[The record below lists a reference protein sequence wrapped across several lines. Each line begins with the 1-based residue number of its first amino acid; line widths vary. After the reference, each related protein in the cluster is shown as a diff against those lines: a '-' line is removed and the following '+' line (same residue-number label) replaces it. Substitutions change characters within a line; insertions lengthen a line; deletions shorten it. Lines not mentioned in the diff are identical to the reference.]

1 MPPRFQRLRKSLLI
15 RPLKWLLTR
24 PFFWAAIIIVLTVNW
39 GYGQLAPHIVSVPLV
54 RQGGEV
60 IIDGQHFGAQQGNSY
75 LVFDIDQQQMVIED
89 TVSWSDTRIDV
100 KLPVANTEGSVYVV
114 RRIPLLSLASNV
126 VAYVVQAAGLP
137 SQPYGYEVPVQ
148 AAAPWP
154 LFRRDQRNTANS
166 PLPAIYQGDQPWSFR
181 TGKGVFSTPVIDEHG
196 VIYVGSADH
205 NFYALNPDGTEKFR
219 FTTGE
224 IIDSAG
230 ALPRHD
236 PAIGYPT
243 VIIPSGDGHIYHIR
257 TDAEVTGTDRLVWAF
272 DAKSAPGT
280 GFNNWFEG
288 NIGFNYDGTILA
300 GNTNFNYY
308 ALNPAGTLKW
318 TYPTGSNN
326 WSIAGLGDDGMIY
339 WGSNDLYARGVQPN
353 GQEQWRF
360 GTWGFIA
367 ASAAIGSDGTVYIPS
382 FDSMLYAL
390 DPHTGAEKWH
400 FKTNDHIYASA
411 ALAHAAAHGVRG
423 ATTAIYFGSAD
434 GTLYALRPDGS
445 LLWKYD
451 TGDVIRSSPVIGRTP
466 DGSRDIIYFG
476 DGNGQLYALNADGGT
491 RRWSFDTTPDD
502 PELRDRND
510 LNGSPALGKTGLYL
524 GGETGD
530 VWYMPYDYCLHV
542 TDSRCQ
548 LDPHED
554 LPADMRGLLYVT
566 PGGNT
571 RLDKINS
578 IPAATMMALRLMI
591 RRNGD
596 TVNAWVCNAPI
607 GCGSDEVKV
616 SIDPPISYTLQHSAD
631 GKYLYLRPI
640 GLLTPGQTYTVSVAG
655 NTYTGG
661 SPIGNLTLFGSRTGT
676 FSDTLTFKVEP
687 AELAQLPLKID
698 PDRVSALEWTR
709 LAAPIPTML
718 PSLNQIGFD
727 YIDWIIGAVDR
738 TPPDAQSR
746 GQVLLWAVGAKR
758 DANGVLVA
766 DPQTRFALP
775 LVGEYQNDAF
785 IVSNQKSI
793 LPITE
798 IPIPFDLFELRGR
811 LGNDLKV
818 KPGASAYAETP
829 VLSIP
834 NFGPKL
840 VFAGLA
846 NNWIEKLTVMG
857 TYITRPYDERG
868 AANRRPDGLSVSK
881 IDFIPPTAAQAGK
894 VTAHL
899 QLAPGASY
907 PGDQHLGSIVLI
919 DEATLAP
926 VYFDYHTN
934 LSSEVDASGNLS
946 TITLTIPAGTKMPT
960 ATKAM
965 VIVDVFP
972 LHEEV
977 LH

>member
-1 MPPRFQRLRKSLLI
+1 MPPRFRRLRQSRLI
-15 RPLKWLLTR
+15 RSLKWLFTR
-24 PFFWAAIIIVLTVNW
+24 PFFWAIVIVIIVLNW
-39 GYGQLAPHIVSVPLV
+39 GYGQLVPHIVSLPLV
-54 RQGGEV
+54 RQGGDL

-75 LVFDIDQQQMVIED
+75 LVFDIDQQQMIIDHTE
-89 TVSWSDTRIDV
+89 SWSDTRIDV
-100 KLPVANTEGSVYVV
+100 KLPVANVEGTVYVV
-114 RRIPLLSLASNV
+114 RRIPLFALASNV

-137 SQPYGYEVPVQ
+137 SQPYGYEIPVQ
-148 AAAPWP
+148 ENSPWP
-154 LFRRDQRNTANS
+154 LFRRDERNTGNS
-166 PLPAIYQGDQPWSFR
+166 PLPAIYHNDQPWSFR
-181 TGKGVFSTPVIDEHG
+181 TGKGVFSTPIIDEHG

-219 FTTGE
+219 FPTGE

-230 ALPRHD
+230 ALPHLD
-236 PAIGYPT
+236 LALGYPT
-243 VIIPSGDGHIYHIR
+243 VMLPSGDGHIYNIR
-257 TDAEVTGTDRLVWAF
+257 TDDGVTGTERLVWAF

-308 ALNPAGTLKW
+308 ALKPDGTLKW
-318 TYPTGSNN
+318 MYPTGSNN
-326 WSIAGLGDDGMIY
+326 WSIAGLGDDGQIY
-339 WGSNDLYARGVQPN
+339 WGSNDLFVRGVQPN
-353 GQEQWRF
+353 GTEQWRF

-367 ASAAIGSDGTVYIPS
+367 ASAAIGSDGTIYIPS

-390 DPHTGAEKWH
+390 DPHKGAEKWH

-411 ALAHAAAHGVRG
+411 ALAHDNQGN
-423 ATTAIYFGSAD
+423 TTVIYFGSAD

-451 TGDVIRSSPVIGRTP
+451 TGDVIRSSPVVGRTP
-466 DGSRDIIYFG
+466 DGLNDIIYFG
-476 DGNGQLYALNADGGT
+476 DGNGQLYALNADGT
-491 RRWSFDTTPDD
+491 RRWSFDTTPAD

-510 LNGSPALGKTGLYL
+510 LNGSPALGLTGLYL

-542 TDSRCQ
+542 SNPRCN
-548 LDPHED
+548 LNPNED
-554 LPADMRGLLYVT
+554 LPTDSSGLLYVT

-578 IPAATMMALRLMI
+578 IPAATMIALRLMI
-591 RRNGD
+591 RQHGN

-607 GCGSDEVKV
+607 GCGSDEVQV
-616 SIDPPISYTLQHSAD
+616 SIDPPIFYTVQHSAD
-631 GKYLYLRPI
+631 GKYLYLRPT
-640 GLLTPGQTYTVSVAG
+640 GLLTPDQTYTVTVNG
-655 NTYTGG
+655 NYYTGG
-661 SPIGNLTLFGSRTGT
+661 SPIGNLTLFGSKTGT
-676 FSDTLTFKVEP
+676 FSDTLTFKVQP
-687 AELAQLPLKID
+687 SELAQLPLKID
-698 PDRVSALEWTR
+698 PDQVSALEWTR

-727 YIDWIIGAVDR
+727 YIDWIIGTIAR
-738 TPPDAQSR
+738 TPPDDQGR
-746 GQVLLWAVGAKR
+746 GKALLWAIGAKR

-766 DPQTRFALP
+766 DPQTKFILP
-775 LVGEYQNDAF
+775 LVGEYQGDAF

-834 NFGPKL
+834 NFGTKL

-846 NNWIEKLTVMG
+846 NNWIDKLNVMG
-857 TYITRPYDERG
+857 TYITRPYDDRG
-868 AANRRPDGLSVSK
+868 SANRRPAGLAVSK
-881 IDFIPPTAAQAGK
+881 IDFVPPTSSQAGQ
-894 VTAHL
+894 VVAHL
-899 QLAPGASY
+899 QLAPGATY
-907 PGDQHLGSIVLI
+907 PIDQHLGSLVLI
-919 DEATLAP
+919 DAVTLTP

-934 LSSEVDASGNLS
+934 LSTTSDAAGNLS
-946 TITLTIPAGTKMPT
+946 TITLTIPAGTKMPAST
-960 ATKAM
+960 EA
-965 VIVDVFP
+965 IVMADAFP
-972 LHEEV
+972 LYGQT
-977 LH
+977 LP